1 MPVITNFGDVVT
13 QGNTTCQQQLA
24 VQGTS
29 TFTGAAT
36 FSGLTTTTGS
46 FTVSANAVL
55 LNVSSG
61 SYLTTLN
68 VSSTS
73 NLGNLN
79 VSSANI
85 LTLAATSASISN
97 SNIQTLNVIST
108 NASSINISG
117 TAWSAAFVG
126 PGSGLSGLNASNI
139 NSGALLGTYVLGNT
153 LSNVNASN
161 VAIGALATQ
170 YLQTNQTNIT
180 SVGTLTS
187 LSVTG
192 AATAG
197 WHVGSANTL
206 SNVNVSNAAI
216 GALATQ
222 YIQTN
227 QTNITSVGTLTSLTV
242 TGAATAGWFVGSAN
256 TLSNVNASNVAIGAL
271 ATQYLQAN
279 QTNITSVGTLTSL
292 AVTGATASGWFVG
305 SANTL
310 SNVNASNVAIGALA
324 TQYLQTNQTNITSV
338 GTLTSLSVTG
348 ATASGWFAGSANTLS
363 NVNASNVAIG
373 ALATQYLQ
381 TNQTNITSV
390 GTLTS
395 LAVTGATTTGWFVGS
410 ANTLSNVNAS
420 NVAIGALATQ
430 YLQNNQTNIT
440 SVGTLTSLAVT
451 NGLTA
456 GWVIGGA
463 NTLSNVNASNISYGI
478 LNSNFITGNTL
489 SNVNA
494 SNIAFGSLN
503 GSWINGN
510 TLGNVN
516 ASNINSG
523 TLSLTTPITGSLF
536 VGAGNA
542 LSNVSGVPAGT
553 YGSVGG
559 SQYPLI
565 TVDATGRITSITN
578 QGVQGTQWV
587 GTAGNPIYYNQN
599 VGIGATVP
607 LTTLD
612 VRGNAYVLGNLATW
626 YTQTSALGAE
636 LIYSVRNTSTAASGT
651 GTTIVAFDT
660 SLLPPGVTGTIYLKY
675 NAPGTGSVY
684 FVKNG
689 SKLYNL
695 ATSEAVFI
703 GGVSAADGT
712 AQLTLKF
719 SGTGSVTF
727 TDLYF
732 VADTLSVTSN
742 TSVQGNVSATVSVT
756 APMFIGGGNVLSNIQ
771 ASNVNGT
778 IVVTQIS
785 GGGNT
790 ISNLNASNITYGNLL
805 GSWIL
810 GNTLSNINVSNIS
823 GYVSANVLS
832 NLNASNIALG
842 ALAATYVQA
851 AQTNITSVGTL
862 SSLTVTGAASAGWFL
877 GSGNTLSNVNAS
889 NVAIGALAATYVQAA
904 QTNITSVG
912 TLTSLAV
919 TGAASAGWHVGGAN
933 TLSNINASNIVSTS
947 TLTLSTPVTAS
958 IFIGGGNVLS
968 NIQASNVT
976 GTIVVTQISGGG
988 NTISNLN
995 ASNITYGNLLGSWIL
1010 GNTLSNI
1017 NVSNI
1022 SGYVSAN
1029 LLSNINASN
1038 VAIGALAATY
1048 LQAAQ
1053 TNITSVGTL
1062 TSLAVTGAATAG
1074 WHVGGA
1080 NTLSNVNV
1088 SNVAIGALAATYVQA
1103 AQTNITSVGTLS
1115 SLAVT
1120 GAASAG
1126 WYLGSGNT
1134 LSNVNVS
1141 NVAIGALATTYLQNN
1156 QTNITSVGTLTS
1168 LAVTGAASA
1177 GWFVG
1182 GANTLSNV
1190 NVSNVAIG
1198 ALAATYVQAAQ
1209 TNITSVGTLT
1219 SLAVTGAA
1227 SAGWYLGSGNTLS
1240 NVNVSNV
1247 AIGALAT
1254 TYLQN
1259 NQTNITSVGTLTSLT
1274 VTGAASAGWFIGGG
1288 NTLSNVNASNIA
1300 IGALSATQLQAA
1312 QTNITS
1318 VGTLT
1323 SLTVTNGATA
1333 GWYIGGANT
1342 LSNVNASNI
1351 AIGALS
1357 ATQLQAAQT
1366 NITSVGTLS
1375 ALTVTNG
1382 VTAGWHIGGANTLS
1396 NVNAS
1401 NIAIGALSSSQLQA
1415 AQTNITS
1422 VGTLSS
1428 LVVTNGVTAGWH
1440 IGGAN
1445 TLSNVNASNIAIG
1458 ALSSSQLQ
1466 STQANISAIGTV
1478 GTGVTVSGPLGIT
1491 NLVITGGSTPTVGQ
1505 FLQATST
1512 AGALTWATASGG
1524 GTSTGNLISNIN
1536 ASNIASGGAFGNMLT
1551 TANSAVWSELPAVS
1565 NVYQAYQTR
1574 AGSVSVSG
1582 ASFATAIAFNNGL
1595 YVPPGVVGK
1604 MVVVY
1609 STGSGTLQSAKTNST
1624 YALSAGGGRIEIPGL
1639 SAADVDPLSW
1649 SLRYF
1654 GGTTTSI
1661 TYTDVWFEAYA
1672 IQVLASNVVFGNTAS
1687 YTNVVMYSNLTVNG
1701 SIQSIVDVN
1710 ASNAVTVGSG
1720 IRLYGSNSAIVGA
1733 SVVSA
1738 ANLVA
1743 TNGAVICAF
1752 PTRKFY
1758 SWSGVVTASS
1768 APTFTLTFANY
1779 AFYTKIVATLMDT
1792 SGTVNSVSTLSIEA
1806 AGGSA
1811 DGTSPANSIVVG
1823 SKNLFGP
1830 TLTNP
1835 WSATVTTSTTAVVLA
1850 PANSSFYSWQISA
1863 EVIGSNAALN
1873 TLAQSVNPATSKTFN
1888 Y

>member
-13 QGNTTCQQQLA
+13 QGSTTCQQQLA

-97 SNIQTLNVIST
+97 SNIQTLNVTST
-108 NASSINISG
+108 NATSINISG

-139 NSGALLGTYVLGNT
+139 NAGALLGTYLWGNTVSNVNASNVVLGALATTYLQNNQTNVTSVGTLTSLAVTGATTTGWIVGSANT
-153 LSNVNASN
+153 LSNLNVSN
-161 VAIGALATQ
+161 VAIGALATT
-170 YLQTNQTNIT
+170 YLQN
-180 SVGTLTS
+180 
-187 LSVTG
+187 
-192 AATAG
+192 
-197 WHVGSANTL
+197 
-206 SNVNVSNAAI
+206 
-216 GALATQ
+216 
-222 YIQTN
+222 
-227 QTNITSVGTLTSLTV
+227 
-242 TGAATAGWFVGSAN
+242 
-256 TLSNVNASNVAIGAL
+256 
-271 ATQYLQAN
+271 N

-292 AVTGATASGWFVG
+292 AVTNGVTAGWYIG
-305 SANTL
+305 GANTL
-310 SNVNASNVAIGALA
+310 SNVNVSNVAIGALA
-324 TQYLQTNQTNITSV
+324 TQYLQN
-338 GTLTSLSVTG
+338 
-348 ATASGWFAGSANTLS
+348 
-363 NVNASNVAIG
+363 
-373 ALATQYLQ
+373 
-381 TNQTNITSV
+381 NQTNITSV

-395 LAVTGATTTGWFVGS
+395 LAVTGATTTGWIVGS
-410 ANTLSNVNAS
+410 ANTLSNLNVSNVAIGALATQYLQNNQTNITSVGTLTSLAVTGATTTGWIVGSANTLSNLNASNVAIGALAPQYLQNNQTNITSVGTLTSLAVTGATTTGWIVGSANTLSNLNAS

-451 NGLTA
+451 NGVTA

-494 SNIAFGSLN
+494 SNITFGALN
-503 GSWINGN
+503 ASWVLGN
-510 TLGNVN
+510 TLSNVN

-542 LSNVSGVPAGT
+542 LSNVSGVGAGT

-565 TVDATGRITSITN
+565 TVDASGRITSITN

-587 GTAGNPIYYNQN
+587 GTSGNPIYYNQN
-599 VGIGATVP
+599 VGIGTTSP
-607 LTTLD
+607 LATLD

-636 LIYSVRNTSTAASGT
+636 LIYSVRNTSTAVSGT
-651 GTTIVAFDT
+651 GSTVVAFDT
-660 SLLPPGVTGTIYLKY
+660 TLLHPGVTGTIYLKY

-703 GGVSAADGT
+703 GGVSAADGS
-712 AQLTLKF
+712 AQLTIKF

-732 VADTLSVTSN
+732 VADVISVTSN
-742 TSVQGNVSATVSVT
+742 TSIQGNVSATVSVT

-785 GGGNT
+785 GGGNTLSNLNASNITYGNLLGSWILGNTLSNINVSNISGYVSANILSNLNASNIAFGAIATTYLQNNQTNITSVGTLTSLAVTGAASAGWHLGGANTLSNVNVSNVAIGALATTYLQNNQTNITSVGTLTSLAVTGAAAAGWFVGGANTLSNVNASNIVSTSTLTLSTLITASQFTGAGNTLSNIQASSVNGTIVVTQIAGGGNT

-832 NLNASNIALG
+832 NLNASNIAFG
-842 ALAATYVQA
+842 SIPTTYIQ
-851 AQTNITSVGTL
+851 N
-862 SSLTVTGAASAGWFL
+862 
-877 GSGNTLSNVNAS
+877 N
-889 NVAIGALAATYVQAA
+889 

-919 TGAASAGWHVGGAN
+919 TGAASAGWHLGGAN
-933 TLSNINASNIVSTS
+933 TLSNV
-947 TLTLSTPVTAS
+947 
-958 IFIGGGNVLS
+958 NV
-968 NIQASNVT
+968 
-976 GTIVVTQISGGG
+976 
-988 NTISNLN
+988 
-995 ASNITYGNLLGSWIL
+995 
-1010 GNTLSNI
+1010 
-1017 NVSNI
+1017 
-1022 SGYVSAN
+1022 
-1029 LLSNINASN
+1029 SN
-1038 VAIGALAATY
+1038 VAIGALATQYLQNNQTNITSVGTLTSLAVTGAASAGWFVGSGNTLSNVNVSNVAIGALATTY
-1048 LQAAQ
+1048 LQNNQ

-1074 WHVGGA
+1074 WHLGGA
-1080 NTLSNVNV
+1080 
-1088 SNVAIGALAATYVQA
+1088 
-1103 AQTNITSVGTLS
+1103 
-1115 SLAVT
+1115 
-1120 GAASAG
+1120 
-1126 WYLGSGNT
+1126 NT

-1182 GANTLSNV
+1182 SGNTLSNV
-1190 NVSNVAIG
+1190 NSSNIAIG
-1198 ALAATYVQAAQ
+1198 ALSSSQIQAAQ

-1219 SLAVTGAA
+1219 SLAVTNGVM
-1227 SAGWYLGSGNTLS
+1227 AGWYIGGANTLS

-1259 NQTNITSVGTLTSLT
+1259 NQTNITSVGTLTSLA
-1274 VTGAASAGWFIGGG
+1274 VTGAA
-1288 NTLSNVNASNIA
+1288 
-1300 IGALSATQLQAA
+1300 
-1312 QTNITS
+1312 
-1318 VGTLT
+1318 
-1323 SLTVTNGATA
+1323 TA
-1333 GWYIGGANT
+1333 GWHLGGANT

-1357 ATQLQAAQT
+1357 SSQIQAAQT
-1366 NITSVGTLS
+1366 NITSVGTLTS
-1375 ALTVTNG
+1375 LAVTNG

-1401 NIAIGALSSSQLQA
+1401 NIAIGAM
-1415 AQTNITS
+1415 
-1422 VGTLSS
+1422 
-1428 LVVTNGVTAGWH
+1428 
-1440 IGGAN
+1440 
-1445 TLSNVNASNIAIG
+1445 
-1458 ALSSSQLQ
+1458 SSSQLQ

-1491 NLVITGGSTPTVGQ
+1491 NLVITGGSTPTIGQ
-1505 FLQATST
+1505 YLQATST

-1536 ASNIASGGAFGNMLT
+1536 ASNIAYGTFGNMLI

-1565 NVYQAYQTR
+1565 NVYQAYGLR
-1574 AGSVSVSG
+1574 GGSLTVSG
-1582 ASFATAIAFNNGL
+1582 SL
-1595 YVPPGVVGK
+1595 YALAYQYPYTNIPPNTVGK
-1604 MVVVY
+1604 LVAAY
-1609 STGSGTLQSAKTNST
+1609 SSASGTSPRLYSPKSGLT
-1624 YALSAGGGRIEIPGL
+1624 YALTPGGGTVVIPGVTFEDNL
-1639 SAADVDPLSW
+1639 QIQF
-1649 SLRYF
+1649 F
-1654 GGTTTSI
+1654 GATATTVTF
-1661 TYTDVWFEAYA
+1661 TDVWFEAYA
-1672 IQVLASNVVFGNTAS
+1672 IQVLASNVIFGNTAS
-1687 YTNVVMYSNLTVNG
+1687 YTNVTMYSNLTVNG
-1701 SIQSIVDVN
+1701 SIQSLVDAN
-1710 ASNAVTVGSG
+1710 ASNAITVGSG

-1738 ANLVA
+1738 GNLVA

-1758 SWSGVVTASS
+1758 SWSGLVTASS

-1779 AFYTKIVATLMDT
+1779 AFYTRIVAILMDT

-1811 DGTSPANSIVVG
+1811 DGTAPANSIVVG

-1835 WSATVTTSTTAVVLA
+1835 WSATVTASTTTIVLV

-1873 TLAQSVNPATSKTFN
+1873 TLAQSANPGTSKTFN